1 MIIMM
6 FIGLNMVTM
15 TLDHYGQNDMWV
27 FALENLNMGFICIF
41 TTECI
46 LKIFALRQHYF
57 TEPWNVFDFVVVILS
72 ILGILLSD
80 LIEKYFVSPT
90 LLRVVRVA
98 KIGRVLRLVKG
109 ARGIRTLL
117 FALAMSMPALFNICL
132 LLFLVMFIFAIF
144 GMSFFMTVKLRGT
157 LDEVYNFQTFGQSM
171 ILLFQRDH
179 GRGRLRAS

>member
-1 MIIMM
+1 M
-6 FIGLNMVTM
+6 LTM
-15 TLDHYGQNDMWV
+15 TLDHYQQSEMWV

-41 TTECI
+41 TTECV

-57 TEPWNVFDFVVVILS
+57 TEPWNIFDFVVVILS

-117 FALAMSMPALFNICL
+117 FALAM
-132 LLFLVMFIFAIF
+132 
-144 GMSFFMTVKLRGT
+144 
-157 LDEVYNFQTFGQSM
+157 
-171 ILLFQRDH
+171 
-179 GRGRLRAS
+179 